1 MPNLL
6 QEMDFLAGLAMSADD
21 APRTKTSLLTAP
33 LMLAT
38 RIALRFPVTT
48 IALGIGL
55 ALACMWVTTTRLGYR
70 TSRLD
75 LLDPNSDY
83 NRLWIDYINEFGDE
97 DDAVVVVEGPNRD
110 KVVPVLQEIAAHLG
124 REDRLFHAV
133 LHGVDLNKIRAK
145 GLHYLPSEELRGVE
159 RFLGE
164 AGPIL
169 DGQWARLNLGNMAT
183 GMAARLQMVAAS
195 GDQSLIDAARQEVD
209 RLTDSLLTMLS
220 QKKQYV
226 SPWPGMPSSFATL
239 SELSSEYLVTN
250 EGKLGFVLLRLS
262 RGEEGFARCSE
273 AVDALRDLIEKVEAH
288 HPGTRIGLTGLPV
301 MENDEMR
308 SSQSSMYSAGL
319 ISFVGVAI
327 LFVAGFG
334 GVRHALLA
342 NGVLLL
348 GMAWAFGFVTM
359 TVGHLNILSV
369 SFTSTLIGIGID
381 YGIHYVARYLQ
392 LVHKHRDTK
401 QTLLATSSG
410 VGSAILTG
418 ALTTAV
424 AFFAAGFTSFTGV
437 AELGIIAGAGVLICC
452 IAELLI
458 LPAVMLLVDRRPR
471 SQTMPEPL
479 AVHLWIEPLL
489 RNPRRLLLS
498 TGLFTAL
505 VSLGVTQLWYDHNLL
520 NLQADGLESVELEQ
534 RLLTECNQSVWYAV
548 SIADS
553 REELLA
559 RKEQLLKLD
568 SVERTE
574 EIVSLLPA
582 DHEIKKPIIA
592 RIQTQLATMPE
603 RPPLIPVDKPEELGR
618 ALAQLEAFFVENH
631 YASSARRIEQVRDA
645 LRRLPLSDCY
655 AMLSYFQ
662 QQMAG
667 DLLSRLY
674 MLRGM
679 ADPEPPQLTDLPEG
693 LVHRFV
699 GQHDRHLLKIYGRG
713 NIWDMAALER
723 FVYDVRSVDPR
734 ATGNPLQAYEAS
746 HEMKGSY
753 EKSAFYAM
761 VIVLSL
767 LWIDFRSLKY
777 AILAALPLTL
787 GLLQTFG
794 IMGLLNVPLNPA
806 NMIALPL
813 MLGIGV
819 DYGVHIIHDFRE
831 QKGRFKLAPSTA
843 VAVLV
848 DSLTTIVG
856 FGAMMVASHRGLQ
869 SLGRVLTIGVSCCLF
884 TSLVMLPALL
894 AWMSWNRKEDESVD
908 DEPSERPFV
917 GSSQVRLRR
926 DPVEPSTKPPHVA
939 TPQR

>member
-1 MPNLL
+1 MPV
-6 QEMDFLAGLAMSADD
+6 DD
-21 APRTKTSLLTAP
+21 ASPAKTSLLAAP
-33 LMLAT
+33 LMFAT
-38 RIALRFPVTT
+38 RLALRFPIPT
-48 IALGIGL
+48 IALGVGL
-55 ALACMWVTTTRLGYR
+55 TIACLWITSTRLGYR

-110 KVVPVLQEIAAHLG
+110 KVVPVLQEIAAQLS

-145 GLHYLPSEELRGVE
+145 GLHYLPSEELLGVE

-164 AGPIL
+164 ASPIL
-169 DGQWARLNLGNMAT
+169 AGQWARLNLGNMAT
-183 GMAARLQMVAAS
+183 GMATRLRMVAAS
-195 GDQSLIDAARQEVD
+195 PDPSHLEQARQEVD
-209 RLTDSLLTMLS
+209 RLSDSLLAMLS
-220 QKKQYV
+220 NRKQYV
-226 SPWPGMPSSFATL
+226 SPWPGMPGSFATL

-262 RGEEGFARCSE
+262 RGDDEGFTRSSE
-273 AVDALRDLIEKVEAH
+273 SVDALRDLIAKVEAR
-288 HPGTRIGLTGLPV
+288 HPGIKIGLTGLPV

-334 GVRHALLA
+334 GVRHAVMA
-342 NGVLLL
+342 NAVLLM
-348 GMAWAFGFVTM
+348 GMAWAFGFVTV
-359 TVGHLNILSV
+359 TIGHLNILSV
-369 SFTSTLIGIGID
+369 SFTSTLVGIGID
-381 YGIHYVARYLQ
+381 YGIHYIARYIQ
-392 LVHKHRDTK
+392 IAQHHRDPK
-401 QTLLATSSG
+401 SALMATSSG

-458 LPAVMLLVDRRPR
+458 LPAVMLVYERRSTIR
-471 SQTMPEPL
+471 TMPEPL
-479 AVHLWIEPLL
+479 AVHTWIEPLL
-489 RNPRRLLLS
+489 RNPRKLLLT
-498 TGLFTAL
+498 TGVFTAL

-559 RKEQLLKLD
+559 RKEKLLKLE

-582 DHEIKKPIIA
+582 DHELKQPVIA
-592 RIQTQLATMPE
+592 RIGQSLAGLPE
-603 RPPLIPVDKPEELGR
+603 RPPLIPVDKPEELGQ

-631 YASSARRIEQVRDA
+631 YASSARRLEQVRDA

-674 MLRGM
+674 ALRGM
-679 ADPEPPQLTDLPEG
+679 ADPEPPKLTDLPDS

-713 NIWDMAALER
+713 NIWDMAALQR
-723 FVYDVRSVDPR
+723 FVHDVRSVDPR

-753 EKSAFYAM
+753 EKSALYAL
-761 VIVLSL
+761 VIVLGL
-767 LWIDFRSLKY
+767 LWIDFRSLRY
-777 AILAALPLTL
+777 ALLAALPLSL
-787 GLLQTFG
+787 GMLQTFG
-794 IMGLLNVPLNPA
+794 IMGLLDVPLNPA

-819 DYGVHIIHDFRE
+819 DYGVHIIHDYRE

-894 AWMSWNRKEDESVD
+894 AWMSWNRQGEEEDES
-908 DEPSERPFV
+908 DESRPRV
-917 GSSQVRLRR
+917 LTTAVRLRR
-926 DPVEPSTKPPHVA
+926 DPADDASTKPHVPVTHRA
-939 TPQR
+939 DKNVRRAA

>member
-1 MPNLL
+1 
-6 QEMDFLAGLAMSADD
+6 MSADD
-21 APRTKTSLLTAP
+21 AAPVKTSWLTAP

-38 RIALRFPVTT
+38 RFALRFPIAT
-48 IALGIGL
+48 IALAI
-55 ALACMWVTTTRLGYR
+55 ALAIASMWVTSTQLGYR

-97 DDAVVVVEGPNRD
+97 DDAVVVVEGPSRD
-110 KVVPVLQEIAAHLG
+110 KVVPVLQEIAAQLS
-124 REDRLFHAV
+124 REDHLFHAV

-145 GLHYLPSEELRGVE
+145 GLHYLSSEELLKVE
-159 RFLGE
+159 GFLDE
-164 AGPIL
+164 TGPML
-169 DGQWARLNLGNMAT
+169 DGQWARLNLGNMAM
-183 GMAARLQMVAAS
+183 GMAHRLRMVSASPDPSNLAA
-195 GDQSLIDAARQEVD
+195 ACQEVD
-209 RLTDSLLTMLS
+209 RLSDSLLAMLS

-226 SPWPGMPSSFATL
+226 SPWPGMPQSFATL
-239 SELSSEYLVTN
+239 SELSSEYLLTN
-250 EGKLGFVLLRLS
+250 EGRLGFVLLRLS
-262 RGEEGFARCSE
+262 RGDDGGFARCSE
-273 AVDALRDLIEKVEAH
+273 AVDALRGLIERVEAR
-288 HPGTRIGLTGLPV
+288 HPGTRVGLTGLPV

-308 SSQSSMYSAGL
+308 SSQSSMFTAGL
-319 ISFVGVAI
+319 VSFVGVAV

-334 GVRHALLA
+334 GVRHALMA
-342 NGVLLL
+342 NIVLLL
-348 GMAWAFGFVTM
+348 GMAWSFGFVTV

-381 YGIHYVARYLQ
+381 YGIHYIARYIQ
-392 LVHKHRDTK
+392 LAEKYRDPK
-401 QTLLATSSG
+401 ETLLATSSG

-452 IAELLI
+452 MAELI
-458 LPAVMLLVDRRPR
+458 VLPAVVVLVDRRVDRR
-471 SQTMPEPL
+471 STNRNMPEPL
-479 AVHLWIEPLL
+479 AVHLWVEPLM
-489 RNPRRLLLS
+489 RNPRRLLVS
-498 TGLFTAL
+498 TMVFTGL
-505 VSLGVTQLWYDHNLL
+505 VSLGITQLWYDHNLL

-559 RKEQLLKLD
+559 RKEKLLKLD

-582 DHEIKKPIIA
+582 DHEVKQPIIA
-592 RIQTQLATMPE
+592 RIQKRLSSMPE

-618 ALAQLEAFFVENH
+618 ALAQLESFFVENH
-631 YASSARRIEQVRDA
+631 YNSSARRIEQVRDA

-679 ADPEPPQLTDLPEG
+679 ADPDPPKLTDLPES

-713 NIWDMAALER
+713 NIWDMDSLER
-723 FVYDVRSVDPR
+723 FVHDVRSVDPR

-753 EKSAFYAM
+753 EVSALYALG
-761 VIVLSL
+761 IVLGL
-767 LWIDFRSLKY
+767 LWIDFRSFKFAL
-777 AILAALPLTL
+777 LAALPLAV

-813 MLGIGV
+813 MMGIGV
-819 DYGVHIIHDFRE
+819 DYGVHLVHDFRE
-831 QKGRFKLAPSTA
+831 QKGRYRITPSTA

-869 SLGRVLTIGVSCCLF
+869 SLGRVLTIGISCCLF
-884 TSLVMLPALL
+884 TSLIMLPALL
-894 AWMSWNRKEDESVD
+894 AWMSWNRNEAEDEDADQPDRHATPIPASV
-908 DEPSERPFV
+908 RV
-917 GSSQVRLRR
+917 RR
-926 DPVEPSTKPPHVA
+926 DPADHKPQPPHTPVHERAERNVA
-939 TPQR
+939 RR